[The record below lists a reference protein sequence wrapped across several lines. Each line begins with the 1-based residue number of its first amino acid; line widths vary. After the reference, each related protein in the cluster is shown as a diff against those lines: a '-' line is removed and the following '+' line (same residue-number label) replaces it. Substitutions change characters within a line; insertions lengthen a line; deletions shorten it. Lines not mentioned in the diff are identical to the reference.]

1 MITKKP
7 LYKTAITGSRKV
19 GLSLVGDFLKRHQ
32 RVAVIDL
39 EAIPPELFAGPQFTD
54 IDEWTGQTVVT
65 TNATHAAL
73 RQEFG
78 SDLVDMINGPINRDK
93 LAARINGNPGRMRKY
108 NSIMHQ
114 GIRNRMTQKLD
125 LVKAAIAFVLVPFL
139 FEHKMRDQF
148 NEAWCVICQHSIQ
161 IQRIMNVEGV
171 TAQEAQVL
179 IDKHWTQVTKARKSN
194 YVINNSG
201 DPANTYA
208 QILGL
213 LPQALKRA
221 RAFSRAQAPPST
233 PSTSSAA

>member
-1 MITKKP
+1 MTKKP

-39 EAIPPELFAGPQFTD
+39 EAVPLELFAGPQFTD
-54 IDEWTGQTVVT
+54 IDEWTGQIIVT
-65 TNATHAAL
+65 SNKTHASL
-73 RQEFG
+73 RREFG

-93 LAARINGNPGRMRKY
+93 LAERINGDAARMRKF
-108 NSIMHQ
+108 NSIMHPA
-114 GIRNRMTQKLD
+114 IRTRMAQKLE
-125 LVKAAIAFVLVPFL
+125 LTKAAIAFVLVPFL

-148 NEAWCVICQHSIQ
+148 NEAWCVICDHPIQ
-161 IQRIMNVEGV
+161 LQRIIAAEQVTVEQ
-171 TAQEAQVL
+171 ARAL
-179 IDKHWTQVTKARKSN
+179 IDKHWPQKRKASLSN

-201 DPANTYA
+201 DPANTHA

-221 RAFSRAQAPPST
+221 RAFARTPQAPP
-233 PSTSSAA
+233 TSGSAA